1 MDIQLASENGG
12 GQRGK
17 RRGHEEGRNGGNTIK
32 KTKICFKGYWTTIG
46 E

>member
-32 KTKICFKGYWTTIG
+32 KLKYALKDTGQQ
-46 E
+46 